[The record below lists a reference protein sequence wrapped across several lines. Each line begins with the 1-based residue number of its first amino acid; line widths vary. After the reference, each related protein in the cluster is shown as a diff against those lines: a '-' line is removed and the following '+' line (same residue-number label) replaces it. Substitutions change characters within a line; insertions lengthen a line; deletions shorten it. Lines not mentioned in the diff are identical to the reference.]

1 MCFYFGIYASE
12 SKLSDG
18 SFSDERVSMMRH
30 DSVVFE
36 LEWHFSPFDWGYGSQ
51 ACT

>member
-1 MCFYFGIYASE
+1 
-12 SKLSDG
+12 
-18 SFSDERVSMMRH
+18 MMRH

-51 ACT
+51 ACTWCSGHWAWFSALLTYR